1 MRDYRIGRLKGR
13 HVVIW
18 TDDEGKRRRYRL
30 EANTAREAEREA
42 RDLILRLDA
51 PPAGMTVAQVWGAY
65 RAEMGDRRQ
74 GEKMDFA
81 AKVILPAFGHLSVD
95 QITVADCRGY
105 IAKRRTAG
113 RKDGTIRS
121 ELGCLRSAG
130 LWARKVRLID
140 AVPPIEM
147 PPTPAPRERYLSRDE
162 VDRLLAAALDP
173 HIKLAML
180 LMLTTAG
187 RSGAIL
193 ELTWDR
199 VDFTSRTI
207 RLAANDLGPRKGRAT
222 VPINDTLMA
231 ALQDAQRA
239 AVSDFV
245 VEWGGRPV
253 RSIKTGFNAAVARAG
268 IDHCTPHDLRRTA
281 GRFMAEAG
289 VPIEEI
295 AEYLG
300 HTNPNI
306 TRSTYARFSP
316 EHLRRAAGSLEFGA
330 PKLVQRTRVQTPKG
344 RVSL

>member
-1 MRDYRIGRLKGR
+1 M
-13 HVVIW
+13 W

-95 QITVADCRGY
+95 
-105 IAKRRTAG
+105 
-113 RKDGTIRS
+113 
-121 ELGCLRSAG
+121 
-130 LWARKVRLID
+130 
-140 AVPPIEM
+140 
-147 PPTPAPRERYLSRDE
+147 
-162 VDRLLAAALDP
+162 RLLAAALDP

-199 VDFTSRTI
+199 VDFASRTI